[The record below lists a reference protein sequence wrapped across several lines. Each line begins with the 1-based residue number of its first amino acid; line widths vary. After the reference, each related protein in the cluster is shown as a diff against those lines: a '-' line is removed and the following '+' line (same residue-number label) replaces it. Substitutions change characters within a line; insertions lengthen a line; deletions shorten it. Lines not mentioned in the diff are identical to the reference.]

1 MEIVEQ
7 SRTSQPRASRRLLR
21 GAAGA
26 GLACALGVSLVAT
39 AGASPARPARHGH
52 PGSGFGQRGDHR
64 GLSGTVSGIAS
75 DGSSFTLAIGR
86 KGLLQLTVDVTS
98 TTTYSEAGSTGAVTI
113 ANLATG
119 DRVSVAGSMTAAN
132 TVTATAVAIRP
143 ATSTTTP
150 SVRVDGTVSATT
162 TGGFT
167 LTTGRA
173 GLVQITVDVTSSTT
187 YRTSGHE
194 PRPYLPWTGSTT
206 TTSTTS
212 TTAPPPVGG
221 VAVGDKVSVR
231 GTVTGPNT
239 LTATS
244 VVIRSTGGV
253 TMTGTVATVGTS
265 SFTISR
271 GRSSLVQI
279 TVNVSSS
286 TTYAQLTGG
295 PWRLEPPEGTTT
307 TTSTSTTTTTAAPT
321 TVDFSSIAKGD
332 HVLVRGT
339 VSGANT
345 VDATMVVILP
355 TLGFGHFF
363 AQH

>member
-7 SRTSQPRASRRLLR
+7 SRPSQPRASRRFLR

-26 GLACALGVSLVAT
+26 GLACVLGASIVAT
-39 AGASPARPARHGH
+39 AGASTARPAHHGH
-52 PGSGFGQRGDHR
+52 PGSGFGHRGDRR

-75 DGSSFTLAIGR
+75 DGSSFTLAIGP

-119 DRVSVAGSMTAAN
+119 DRVSVAGSMTATN

-143 ATSTTTP
+143 AASTTTP

-167 LTTGRA
+167 LTTGRE

-206 TTSTTS
+206 TTTTS

-307 TTSTSTTTTTAAPT
+307 TTSTSTTTTTAVPA
-321 TVDFSSIAKGD
+321 TVNFSSIAKGD